1 MSRANHARSRAIQ
14 RRLNVLTLAAKRDD
28 ECKNEK
34 TRSLYN
40 RVYAWLESKRV
51 PFRFDRE
58 LQRYVVE

>member
-28 ECKNEK
+28 EYKNEK

-40 RVYAWLESKRV
+40 RVYAWLEENGVK
-51 PFRFDRE
+51 FHFDRE
-58 LQRYVVE
+58 AGRYVVE